1 MFCFERTKQQGHI
14 GLPACETDVKRG
26 QMLKTEVEVNAEVKV
41 WGQMERKNIQL
52 YVCHQSLS
60 SYRTTNNT
68 MSSLSLAI
76 TWSDR
81 LQSAWSL

>member
-41 WGQMERKNIQL
+41 
-52 YVCHQSLS
+52 
-60 SYRTTNNT
+60 
-68 MSSLSLAI
+68 
-76 TWSDR
+76 
-81 LQSAWSL
+81 